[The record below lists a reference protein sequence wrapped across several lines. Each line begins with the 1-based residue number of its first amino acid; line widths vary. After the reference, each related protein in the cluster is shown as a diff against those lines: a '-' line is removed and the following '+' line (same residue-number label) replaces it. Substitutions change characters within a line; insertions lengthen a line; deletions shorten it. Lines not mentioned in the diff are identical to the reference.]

1 MNLLEAVR
9 IAWGALI
16 TNKLRALLTML
27 GIIIGVGAVVG
38 LLAIGNGLAAYL
50 EQEFGR
56 LGVGVFYIGPEVD
69 SDQTE
74 QTQRPRLTYEDALAL
89 LEPGVAPA
97 VRTIVAEVG
106 GSVIIGARGS
116 TDFIYQLKGVTPS
129 NFAISANTLG
139 AGRYYT
145 DDEERTRAR
154 VALLG
159 NDIAAELFG
168 PDLAQAVGQRVT
180 LNGVTFEVIGV
191 LTTRASAVSGD
202 FSTPGETVYVP
213 YQSARAWLFRN
224 RYTNRV
230 NVDRITIQAATRTE
244 VDAAISQTTA
254 ALRQRHR
261 LTSQQA
267 NDFRIDNPEETARQA
282 QASIVGLNAFLGI
295 IAGISL
301 LVGGIGIMNI
311 MLVSV
316 TQRTREIGLRKA
328 VGARPRDILM
338 QFLIEALVLCL
349 CGGALGVALGASM
362 SFVGTFVLQNVLL
375 VDTQALIT
383 PGSIILAT
391 VVSATIGIFFGLFP
405 AIRASRLNPIQA
417 LRYE

>member
-9 IAWGALI
+9 IAWGAL
-16 TNKLRALLTML
+16 TSNKLRALLTML

-38 LLAIGNGLAAYL
+38 LLSIGNGLSVYL

-56 LGVGVFYIGPEVD
+56 LGVGVFYIEPQVD
-69 SDQTE
+69 SDQTD
-74 QTQRPRLTYEDALAL
+74 QSQRPRLTYEDALAL
-89 LEPGVAPA
+89 LQPGVAPA
-97 VRTIVAEVG
+97 VQAVAAEVG
-106 GSVIIGARGS
+106 GSVVIGAQGS
-116 TDFIYQLKGVTPS
+116 IDYLYQLKGVTPS
-129 NFAISANTLG
+129 NFTISSNTLG
-139 AGRYYT
+139 VGRYYSEE
-145 DDEERTRAR
+145 EERTRAR

-159 NDIAAELFG
+159 NDVAVALFG
-168 PDLAQAVGQRVT
+168 PDLSQAVDRRVT

-202 FSTPGETVYVP
+202 FSTPGETIYVP
-213 YQSARAWLFRN
+213 YQSARSWLFRN
-224 RYTNRV
+224 RYNNRV
-230 NVDRITIQAATRTE
+230 NVDQITIQATSRTE
-244 VDAAISQTTA
+244 IDAAIRQATEV
-254 ALRQRHR
+254 LRQRHR

-267 NDFRIDNPEETARQA
+267 NDFRINNPEETARQA

-328 VGARPRDILM
+328 VGARPRDILL

-362 SFVGTFVLQNVLL
+362 SFVGTYVLQNVLQAN
-375 VDTQALIT
+375 TQAVIT

-391 VVSATIGIFFGLFP
+391 VVSASIGIFFGLFP
-405 AIRASRLNPIQA
+405 AVRASRLNPIQA